1 MLYLSHILKSRVTDS
16 SDKTIGR
23 LKDILIKPQHGFY
36 SPLLFLLIKGKNKRE
51 LFIPYEYVENLSRE
65 EITLKALLANIPEV
79 VPPEDLVYLDRD
91 VMDQQIVDVE
101 GARVVRVND
110 LRLGLFEEKMCVLG
124 IDISFKGIIR
134 RLWGP
139 KLDFLDV
146 FKVNLLDWRQA
157 QPIKGVLKLST
168 IAKDLNRLHPADLA
182 NIVENLNLKRGSK
195 LVNSLDPRA
204 AAKVVEELDPEIQKI
219 IIGYL
224 GPERATGIMEQMSAD
239 EVVDLL
245 KMMPK
250 EEAKTFLSR
259 LQINKLKK
267 VEKLIKYPDN
277 TAGGLMTTE
286 FVLARPDWT
295 VAQTIEEVKK
305 QSPALRTVMYAY
317 VVGEDNEFLGA
328 VSMRRLLLASPET
341 IIKNIIKKLSRRS
354 ILKINQKIDDIV
366 KIMTKYN
373 LYSAAVLDKHHK
385 LMGIVTIDDV
395 MRRLVPNA

>member
-16 SDKTIGR
+16 SDKVIGR
-23 LKDILIKPQHGFY
+23 LKDILILSQHGFY
-36 SPLLFLLIKGKNKRE
+36 SPLLFLLVKGKDKKE
-51 LFIPYEYVENLSRE
+51 FFIPYEFVENLSRE
-65 EITLKALLANIPEV
+65 DISLRVLLANISPV
-79 VPPEDLVYLDRD
+79 TPPEDLVYLNRD

-139 KLDFLDV
+139 RLDFLDV

-157 QPIKGVLKLST
+157 QPIKGVLKLNT
-168 IAKDLNRLHPADLA
+168 VAKDLNRLHPADLA
-182 NIVENLNLKRGSK
+182 NIVEDLNLRRGSK
-195 LVNSLDPRA
+195 LVGSLDPRA

-219 IIGYL
+219 IIGYM
-224 GPERATGIMEQMSAD
+224 GPERAAGIMEQMSTD

-245 KMMPK
+245 KLMPK

-267 VEKLIKYPDN
+267 VEKLISYPNN

-286 FVLARPDWT
+286 FITAKPNWT
-295 VAQTIEEVKK
+295 VAQTIEEIKK
-305 QSPALRTVMYAY
+305 QSPGLRTVMYVY
-317 VVGEDNEFLGA
+317 VVGEEGEFLGA
-328 VSMRRLLLASPET
+328 VSMRRLLLAAPET
-341 IIKNIIKKLSRRS
+341 IVKTIVKRLSRRS
-354 ILKINQKIDDIV
+354 VLKLNQNVDDIV

-373 LYSAAVLDKHHK
+373 LYSAAVLDKKQK

-395 MRRLVPNA
+395 MRHLVPNA